1 MRPAVPVLLLA
12 AAPGAALAHA
22 AEQGFVLL
30 LPTRAWIASGVA
42 TVALTVLLVSL
53 LPGRAARGLFAARD
67 LGPGRPLP
75 GRGMAALAGF
85 LAVPALLAAGLLG
98 PRDPGRNLL
107 PLTVWTVF
115 WVGFP
120 VLHALAGDLWRHA
133 NPWRWPAAMLRRAGL
148 RPCLRPPAGV
158 LPALGLASFLA
169 FAAVLLAHPAPT
181 DPRRLAAMVAGYWA
195 FHLAGALLCG
205 PRWLRRAEGFAL
217 FLAAC
222 AALAPLAREGG
233 RWRLGLPGWRL
244 LVRPDPGPLAA
255 VFPLAML
262 AVGSFDGFNETFTW
276 VALLGLNPL
285 EFPGRSF
292 VVLPNLAGLL
302 LSLPALLAVFALTL
316 AAGLALAGRRGTGA
330 AVRALAPALLPIAL
344 GYHVAH
350 YLPSTLVEAQQVAA
364 AVVEPLGLGHV
375 HVTTGF
381 FGTLATVRTIWLAQ
395 AGAVVAGHVLAVLL
409 GHALALRHLGQPRAA
424 ALSQLP
430 LAAFMVGYTL
440 FGLWLLATPRGV

>member
-1 MRPAVPVLLLA
+1 MRSAVPVFLLA
-12 AAPGAALAHA
+12 AAPGPALAHA

-53 LPGRAARGLFAARD
+53 LPGRAALGLFAARD
-67 LGPGRPLP
+67 LGPGRPPP
-75 GRGMAALAGF
+75 GRGLAALAGF
-85 LAVPALLAAGLLG
+85 LAVPALVAVGLLG
-98 PRDPGRNLL
+98 PHDPVRNLL

-120 VLHALAGDLWRHA
+120 VLHALCGDLWRHA
-133 NPWRWPAAMLRRAGL
+133 NPWRLPAAMLRRAGL
-148 RPCLRPPAGV
+148 RPCLRLPSAV
-158 LPALGLASFLA
+158 LPAIGLASFLA
-169 FAAVLLAHPAPT
+169 FAAVLLAHPLPT
-181 DPRRLAAMVAGYWA
+181 EPRRLAAMVASYWV
-195 FHLAGALLCG
+195 FHLLGAALAG

-217 FLAAC
+217 LFAAY
-222 AALAPLAREGG
+222 AALAPIAREGG

-244 LVRPDPGPLAA
+244 LARPDPAPLGA
-255 VFPLAML
+255 VFLVAML

-276 VALLGLNPL
+276 IALLGLNPL

-302 LSLPALLAVFALTL
+302 LSVPALLAVFALTL
-316 AAGLALAGRRGTGA
+316 AAGLALARRSGVGA

-381 FGTLATVRTIWLAQ
+381 FNTLATVRVIWLSQ

-409 GHALALRHLGQPRAA
+409 GHALALRHLGEVRAA

-430 LAAFMVGYTL
+430 LAAFMVAYTL